1 MISNSIS
8 CPLPTIRAHRIPFEN
23 LTTLPNFAQLSQR
36 YRNIVQSPNPI
47 REFHHTPELHSA
59 FATISK
65 YRAITEPHSRIL
77 PHSRTSLSF
86 RNNIEI
92 SRNHRTTFEN
102 FTTLPNFTQLSQ
114 RYRNIVQ
121 PPFSIR
127 DLPFY
132 DSLPSDSL
140 ASASAALASRASGSA
155 VSISSSSSSS
165 HGKMRSPNSSTTQ
178 L

>member
-1 MISNSIS
+1 MISNSLS

-23 LTTLPNFAQLSQR
+23 FTTLPNFAQLSQQ
-36 YRNIVQSPNPI
+36 YRNIVRLPNPI
-47 REFHHTPELHSA
+47 QEFHHTP
-59 FATISK
+59 
-65 YRAITEPHSRIL
+65 
-77 PHSRTSLSF
+77 RTSLSF

-92 SRNHRTTFEN
+92 SYNHRIPFEN

-114 RYRNIVQ
+114 QYRNIVQ
-121 PPFSIR
+121 LPFSIR

-140 ASASAALASRASGSA
+140 TSASAALASRASGSA